1 MRNLLFN
8 ESGENPGPKSGFT
21 KNVLTATRISNN
33 KISWQVPIPKR
44 NIALNQDTDRQ
55 LTLVNTIDDIT
66 KQSVDLNGDSSP
78 FKGYPSYLASSI
90 LPSEWQEAFY
100 TGGRTALA
108 SIGYNLSSETVGS
121 KYYIKNINYD
131 SAKTIGYYQLMG
143 AMSNINDPINTYILV
158 SDADAPT

>member
-8 ESGENPGPKSGFT
+8 ESGETPAPKDGFT
-21 KNVLTATRISNN
+21 KNVLTAARISDN
-33 KISWQVPIPKR
+33 KISWQVPIPKK

-55 LTLVNTIDDIT
+55 LTLVNTIDGIT

-78 FKGYPSYLASSI
+78 FKGYPSYLAPSI
-90 LPSEWQEAFY
+90 LPTEWQDAFY
-100 TGGRTALA
+100 TGGKDALE
-108 SIGYNLSSETVGS
+108 SIGYNLSDKKVDG
-121 KYYIKNINYD
+121 KYYIKSINYD

-143 AMSNINDPINTYILV
+143 AMSSINDPINTYILV